1 MILFLLTVTL
11 VQISMP
17 ESTLFINEFQ
27 DEDWHMQCCHK
38 IKRRKEQGKQMA
50 NEEPTP
56 KKFCH
61 GKDGIFSNISPG
73 IKEKRK
79 ETITSIIQNP
89 QQKNMSL
96 WRR

>member
-1 MILFLLTVTL
+1 
-11 VQISMP
+11 MP

-73 IKEKRK
+73 VKEKKKKRSSHLHK
-79 ETITSIIQNP
+79 TKPTAEKYEFMEEIVN
-89 QQKNMSL
+89 QQEDWKM
-96 WRR
+96 